1 MENQTEFNGFRN
13 WFGESILIK
22 VGLIGLLTILLLI
35 PSSGIQDLISER
47 QKRQEEVI
55 KEVSDKWSGSQLIE
69 GPVMIIPYKKF
80 VNFKDASGKISLK
93 ESFVNIYVLPEELNI
108 VSNTKPEVLH
118 RGIFDAIVYTSKIA
132 VKGKFSAIELKK
144 SGISLDL
151 IQWDKAKIVIGLSDL
166 KGLKNNPKIIV
177 ANRSYEVEPDFN
189 SIKIFTNNMSINPDL
204 TAQKSSDL
212 PFSFDL
218 DLRGSSELSFLHL
231 GKNTYVNVNGKWN
244 NPSFIGRYLPEERK
258 ISDSSFSAVWKMPSF
273 NRPFP
278 QQWIEESST
287 LLTKDADATFGVKF
301 ILPIDQYQK
310 TMRTAKYAI
319 LIIVLTFVSLFFTEL
334 INRKKVHL
342 LQYVLIGVAT
352 TIYYVLLLSFSEHVG
367 FDLAYLIASLA
378 TIILIGVFISALLKN
393 KKSAFLFTCILSIFY
408 GFIYVIIQLQDL
420 SLLVGSVGLFIITAI
435 MMYLSAKI
443 DWSRSTETGLTI

>member
-93 ESFVNIYVLPEELNI
+93 ESFVNIYILPEELNI

-189 SIKIFTNNMSINPDL
+189 SMKIFTNNMSINPDL
-204 TAQKSSDL
+204 TAQKSSYL

-287 LLTKDADATFGVKF
+287 LLTKNVDATFGVKF

-393 KKSAFLFTCILSIFY
+393 RKSAFLFTCILSIFY

-443 DWSRSTETGLTI
+443 DWNRSTETGLTI

>member
-93 ESFVNIYVLPEELNI
+93 ESFVNIYILPEELNI

-118 RGIFDAIVYTSKIA
+118 RGIFDAIVYTSKVA
-132 VKGKFSAIELKK
+132 VNGKFSAIELKK

-204 TAQKSSDL
+204 TAQKRSDL

-231 GKNTYVNVNGKWN
+231 GKNTSVNVNGKWN

-287 LLTKDADATFGVKF
+287 LLTKNADATFGVKF

-393 KKSAFLFTCILSIFY
+393 KKSAFLFTCILFIFY

-420 SLLVGSVGLFIITAI
+420 SLIVGSVGLFIITAI

-443 DWSRSTETGLTI
+443 DWNRSTETGLTI